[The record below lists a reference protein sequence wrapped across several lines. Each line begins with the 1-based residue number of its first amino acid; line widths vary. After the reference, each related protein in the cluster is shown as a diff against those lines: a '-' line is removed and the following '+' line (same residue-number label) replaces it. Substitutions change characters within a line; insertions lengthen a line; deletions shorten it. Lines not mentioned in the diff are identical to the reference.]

1 MKVKFVKSVACSV
14 LGKIFVIDD
23 IDEID
28 DERAN
33 DFIRSGIAIEIK
45 EDKPKRVSKK
55 ALK

>member
-1 MKVKFVKSVACSV
+1 MKVRFIKSVACSV

-33 DFIRSGIAIEIK
+33 DFIKSGIAIEIK
-45 EDKPKRVSKK
+45 EEKPRKAKK
-55 ALK
+55 TQS